1 MIEFKDSANTGF
13 EYMMIPTDCEND
25 SESMHLS
32 EPDIKLNLIVSTKF
46 PETELKSVKILKFEP
61 EPEPK
66 LKNLFE
72 SFSQLGRVKVTST
85 LYFLPC
91 IFLEELELRSL
102 SRGLRQ
108 DGMRKEGIRP
118 L

>member
-1 MIEFKDSANTGF
+1 
-13 EYMMIPTDCEND
+13 MMIPTDCEND

-46 PETELKSVKILKFEP
+46 PETELKSVKILKFENKYADFS
-61 EPEPK
+61 EPQPK

-108 DGMRKEGIRP
+108 DGMRKEQRRS